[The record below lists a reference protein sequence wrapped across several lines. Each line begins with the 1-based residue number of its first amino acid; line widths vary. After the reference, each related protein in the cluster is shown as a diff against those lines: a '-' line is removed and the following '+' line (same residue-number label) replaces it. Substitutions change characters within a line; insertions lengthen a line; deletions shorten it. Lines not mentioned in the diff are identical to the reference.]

1 MLERLTCEDFAP
13 HLGETFQFT
22 LEQSDP
28 IELTLVEA
36 ISRAPRRARRKR
48 GTSSPKLREPFSIL
62 FRGPHVPA
70 LEQRM
75 YHVEHHKIGV
85 IEGLFIVPVGED
97 QDGRQ
102 YEAVFA

>member
-1 MLERLTCEDFAP
+1 MLERLTCEDFVP
-13 HLGETFQFT
+13 HLGETFHLT
-22 LEQSDP
+22 GEETGP

-36 ISRAPRRARRKR
+36 ILLRPRRARRRR
-48 GTSSPKLREPFSIL
+48 GPALPKMREPFSIL

-85 IEGLFIVPVGED
+85 MDGLFIVPVGED